1 MVEMKDQEIRDFLA
15 TELMGWHTREDGKEW
30 HDALDRYVVG
40 RMWGKGR
47 IFGWNPLESA
57 DDCRAC
63 ELKIG
68 AMGLGE
74 EYARA
79 LYYSQ
84 YNEGDFIYN
93 ATFKDVYEIITA
105 TLKKKCEVM
114 VQVLKER
121 ADGA

>member
-1 MVEMKDQEIRDFLA
+1 MKPREICDFLA
-15 TELMGWHTREDGKEW
+15 TELMGWHTRENGKEW

-57 DDCRAC
+57 DDCLAC

-74 EYARA
+74 DYAFA
-79 LYYSQ
+79 VAGETSTD
-84 YNEGDFIYN
+84 E
-93 ATFKDVYEIITA
+93 VYEYL
-105 TLKKKCEVM
+105 TLPLKTRCEAM
-114 VQVLKER
+114 VKVLKER
-121 ADGA
+121 KVNCD